1 MISDIL
7 LKALFKGKLDS
18 SLDYEIYEKAFLPT
32 ASSFKKKVS
41 IKNTVNKRVLVIN
54 FIINRLAHENY

>member
-7 LKALFKGKLDS
+7 LKTLFKGKLDS

-32 ASSFKKKVS
+32 ASSFEKEAYIKK
-41 IKNTVNKRVLVIN
+41 
-54 FIINRLAHENY
+54 Y